1 MNIRHQ
7 LAHIIS
13 LHNRTIFFRFAS
25 NVSLLIVAV
34 GGGGPGSGALLGI
47 TAGGALA
54 VGGVGGEVDVLL
66 GGSPNVERRDVDKLV
81 SDADVA
87 LTDQDAGVVD
97 GLGEALLVDLGLQA
111 ALKELL
117 GGKKQDGIEVELVVR
132 EESVTGHAAEE
143 GCSLEN
149 ALGVLG
155 VEGEEGTGGLTEL
168 GEGVLDA
175 PDLALAAE
183 AVLSDELELGI
194 EAFLLVRTTGRL
206 EGLAVCDGT
215 VGKG

>member
-1 MNIRHQ
+1 MALRLHADEEGRHVDDL
-7 LAHIIS
+7 LAY
-13 LHNRTIFFRFAS
+13 T
-25 NVSLLIVAV
+25 NV
-34 GGGGPGSGALLGI
+34 ALLDEH
-47 TAGGALA
+47 AC
-54 VGGVGGEVDVLL
+54 
-66 GGSPNVERRDVDKLV
+66 
-81 SDADVA
+81 
-87 LTDQDAGVVD
+87 VVD
-97 GLGEALLVDLGLQA
+97 GFGEVLLEHLGLQA

-215 VGKG
+215 GGKG

>member
-1 MNIRHQ
+1 MR
-7 LAHIIS
+7 LGS
-13 LHNRTIFFRFAS
+13 L
-25 NVSLLIVAV
+25 
-34 GGGGPGSGALLGI
+34 GSR
-47 TAGGALA
+47 
-54 VGGVGGEVDVLL
+54 V
-66 GGSPNVERRDVDKLV
+66 RR
-81 SDADVA
+81 
-87 LTDQDAGVVD
+87 
-97 GLGEALLVDLGLQA
+97 
-111 ALKELL
+111 
-117 GGKKQDGIEVELVVR
+117 VR
-132 EESVTGHAAEE
+132 AEE

-206 EGLAVCDGT
+206 EGLAVVSVHG
-215 VGKG
+215 VGRHGGNVSFSLCKGGGKQRYGSGMD